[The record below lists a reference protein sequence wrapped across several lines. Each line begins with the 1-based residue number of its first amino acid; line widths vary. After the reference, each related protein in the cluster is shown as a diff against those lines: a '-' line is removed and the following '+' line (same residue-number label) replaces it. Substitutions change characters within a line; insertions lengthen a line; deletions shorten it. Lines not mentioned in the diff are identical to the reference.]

1 MVSFFDDLSPDDG
14 DDTLLIGSGPG
25 SFRFADDRSNAGK
38 PITVW
43 YYRPL
48 HISDTAPIVFVMHGV
63 KRDADNYR
71 DNWTSAAERFGFLVL
86 CPEFTKV
93 DYPNRTAYQ
102 LGNLVDGAGE
112 PLPKAG
118 WTFGVI
124 ERLFDFVRET
134 TGNASERYHIY
145 GHSAGGQFVHRLAL
159 FLPEA
164 RYATAVAANAGW
176 YTMPTLGG
184 KRFPYGLR
192 GSASTPETLKEA
204 LGNRLVILLGEQD
217 TDAEDPF
224 LRTSKGARRQGRNRF
239 ERGQAFY
246 ATAREEAAR
255 LGVTLNWTLETVPG
269 AAHFDQL
276 MMPSAA
282 WVLFVNHQLEHRKGG

>member
-1 MVSFFDDLSPDDG
+1 MGASRTDYFEEPP
-14 DDTLLIGSGPG
+14 LIAPGCG
-25 SFRFADDRSNAGK
+25 SFRFADDRGSAGR
-38 PITVW
+38 PPLTVW
-43 YYRPL
+43 YHRPPGL
-48 HISDTAPIVFVMHGV
+48 SDTAPIVFVMHGV
-63 KRDADNYR
+63 KRDADYYR
-71 DNWTSAAERFGFLVL
+71 DNWMAAAERFGFLLL

-93 DYPNRTAYQ
+93 DYPSRTAYQ
-102 LGNLVDGAGE
+102 LGNLVDGAGG

-164 RYATAVAANAGW
+164 RYATAVAANTGW

-184 KRFPYGLR
+184 RRFPYGLK
-192 GSASTPETLKEA
+192 GSPSTPETLGRA
-204 LGNRLVILLGEQD
+204 FGNRLVLLLGEQD

-224 LRTSKGARRQGRNRF
+224 LRQSKGARRQGKNRF

-246 ATAREEAAR
+246 RTARNEAAR

-276 MMPSAA
+276 MMPVAA
-282 WVLFVNHQLEHRKGG
+282 RVFFHGPLAGASRGRML

>member
-1 MVSFFDDLSPDDG
+1 MGARRTDYFGESP
-14 DDTLLIGSGPG
+14 LIAPGAG
-25 SFRFADDRSNAGK
+25 SFRFTDDRGNAGR
-38 PITVW
+38 PLTVW
-43 YYRPL
+43 YHRPPGL
-48 HISDTAPIVFVMHGV
+48 RDTAPIVFVMHGV

-71 DNWTSAAERFGFLVL
+71 DNWTAAAERFGFLLL

-93 DYPNRTAYQ
+93 DYPGRTAYQ

-112 PLPKAG
+112 PLPKAA

-124 ERLFDFVRET
+124 ERLFDFVREA

-164 RYATAVAANAGW
+164 RYATAVAANTGW
-176 YTMPTLGG
+176 YTMPTFGG
-184 KRFPYGLR
+184 RRFPYGLK
-192 GSASTPETLKEA
+192 GSAGTPETLKRA
-204 LGNRLVILLGEQD
+204 LGNRLVLLLGEQD

-224 LRTSKGARRQGRNRF
+224 LRQSKGARRQGKNRF

-246 ATAREEAAR
+246 AAASHEAAG

-276 MMPSAA
+276 MMPVAA
-282 WVLFVNHQLEHRKGG
+282 RALFRGSLTEASRERML

>member
-1 MVSFFDDLSPDDG
+1 MGARRTDYFEESP
-14 DDTLLIGSGPG
+14 LIAPGAG
-25 SFRFADDRSNAGK
+25 SFRFADDRGNAGR
-38 PITVW
+38 PLTVW
-43 YYRPL
+43 YHRPRGL
-48 HISDTAPIVFVMHGV
+48 SDTAPIVFVMHGV

-71 DNWTSAAERFGFLVL
+71 DNWTAAAERFGFLLL
-86 CPEFTKV
+86 CPEFTRS
-93 DYPNRTAYQ
+93 DYPHRRAYQ

-112 PLPKAG
+112 LLPKAG

-124 ERLFDFVRET
+124 ERLFDLVKET
-134 TGNASERYHIY
+134 TANASERYHIY

-164 RYATAVAANAGW
+164 RYATAVAANTGW

-184 KRFPYGLR
+184 RKFPYGLR
-192 GSASTPETLKEA
+192 GSPGTQETLKRA
-204 LGNRLVILLGEQD
+204 LGNHLVVLLGEQD

-224 LRTSKGARRQGRNRF
+224 LRQSKRARRQGKNRF

-246 ATAREEAAR
+246 SAARDEAAR
-255 LGVTLNWTLETVPG
+255 LGVTLNWMLETVPG

-276 MMPSAA
+276 MMPTAA
-282 WVLFVNHQLEHRKGG
+282 RVLFSGSLAEASRRRTR

>member
-1 MVSFFDDLSPDDG
+1 MGARRTDYFEESS
-14 DDTLLIGSGPG
+14 LIAPGAG
-25 SFRFADDRSNAGK
+25 SFRFADDRGNAGG
-38 PITVW
+38 PLTVW
-43 YYRPL
+43 YHRPPGL
-48 HISDTAPIVFVMHGV
+48 SATAPIVFVMHGV

-71 DNWTSAAERFGFLVL
+71 DNWTAAAERFGFLLL

-102 LGNLVDGAGE
+102 LGNLADGAGE
-112 PLPKAG
+112 PLPKAA

-124 ERLFDFVRET
+124 ERLFDFVKET

-164 RYATAVAANAGW
+164 RYATAVAANTGW
-176 YTMPTLGG
+176 YTMPTFGG
-184 KRFPYGLR
+184 RRFPYGLR
-192 GSASTPETLKEA
+192 GSAGTPETLERA
-204 LGNRLVILLGEQD
+204 LGNRLVLLLGEQD

-224 LRTSKGARRQGRNRF
+224 LRQSKGARRQGKNRF

-246 ATAREEAAR
+246 AAAGDEATR

-276 MMPSAA
+276 MMPVAA
-282 WVLFVNHQLEHRKGG
+282 RALFRGSLTEASRGRML

>member
-1 MVSFFDDLSPDDG
+1 MGTHRTDRSDG
-14 DDTLLIGSGPG
+14 PAAVDPGPG
-25 SFRFADDRSNAGK
+25 SFRFADDRGNGCR
-38 PITVW
+38 PLTVW
-43 YYRPL
+43 YHRPPGL
-48 HISDTAPIVFVMHGV
+48 TEAAPVVFVMHGV
-63 KRDADNYR
+63 KRDADYYR
-71 DNWTSAAERFGFLVL
+71 DNWAGTAERFGFLLL
-86 CPEFTKV
+86 CPEF
-93 DYPNRTAYQ
+93 NRADFPRRRAYQ

-134 TGNASERYHIY
+134 IGNRSERYHIY

-159 FLPEA
+159 FTPGA
-164 RYATAVAANAGW
+164 RYATAIAANTGW

-184 KRFPYGLR
+184 RRFPYGLR
-192 GSASTPETLKEA
+192 GSPSTPETLERVF
-204 LGNRLVILLGEQD
+204 GNRLVLLLGEQD

-224 LRTSKGARRQGRNRF
+224 LRQSKGARRQGKNRF

-246 ATAREEAAR
+246 AAAREEAAR
-255 LGVTLNWTLETVPG
+255 LDVPFNWGLDTVPG

-276 MMPSAA
+276 MMPAA
-282 WVLFVNHQLEHRKGG
+282 ARVFFRGSPAETSGRMR